1 MDKNSPICPEC
12 ADLSNELEP
21 TLYHGS
27 ILGGL
32 DTILANAK
40 SHTDGGQVAY
50 FTTDRVYALVCCRS
64 REENFVTMGP
74 KDGIQHYFERFPDQL
89 KVMYSGKEGFIY
101 APISTETLKNTRG
114 NSWESPLDVP
124 VFLLEHVMDVYT
136 EILKEKAAG
145 RVIIHRY
152 DEIDRAEQ
160 TEHANYVRDHLND
173 PVFAEYR
180 EFLYRHFSP
189 LWD

>member
-1 MDKNSPICPEC
+1 MEKNFLTCPVHAELDKKSDPP
-12 ADLSNELEP
+12 
-21 TLYHGS
+21 LYHGS

-40 SHTDGGQVAY
+40 SHTDGGRVAY

-74 KDGIQHYFERFPDQL
+74 KDGMQHYFERFPEQL

-101 APISTETLKNTRG
+101 TPISTETLKNTRG

-124 VFLLEHVMDVYT
+124 VFLLEHVMDVYV
-136 EILKEKAAG
+136 EIIKEEAEG

-152 DEIDRAEQ
+152 NEIDRAEQ
-160 TEHANYVRDHLND
+160 KEHANYFRDHLND
-173 PVFAEYR
+173 PVFAECR
-180 EFLYRHFSP
+180 DFLYRHFLP